1 MPAPRTAIWS
11 GLFLLVFVCA
21 VVWGGIPTLQSQPLL
36 RVGLFAVMGL
46 CLPGLVFFFPDI
58 GGKKAVVLMLGSA
71 ILLRVALLPAS
82 HSDDVHRYLWEGKL
96 TLAGENPYAVT
107 ADHPSR
113 DPFHDA
119 HRAALNHPDKFT
131 IYPPGSQWL
140 FAAVAS
146 IDYHPRAARV
156 LALLGDLATLLL
168 LLRLLRIEC
177 GPLHWAGFYA
187 FNPVV
192 LVGYAGEG
200 HSDSLMMAFLLSSL
214 LASRTGRHPLM
225 WLCLGCAIQL
235 KLVCVVLIP
244 LFLDRRSWRS
254 AFVILPVLV
263 IPTLPFASALGS
275 WVHGL
280 ASFAG
285 GGIFNSPLMS
295 FFHYFECL
303 DVASRKL
310 SAPLFLVVVL
320 VVWFARRRGLPLP
333 DACLVVLGA
342 LVLLSPIV
350 HFWYLGWVLPLAA
363 LRPSLGWTVASVT
376 SAGYFL
382 AWRSLEQSGSWGFGY
397 GTPVLMWTP
406 VLLAFAVQHRSLPA
420 RILRAW
426 KNPAALPLSESVGI
440 VIPTLDP
447 GPLLPTLVAGL
458 RRELGPD
465 LPIIIAD
472 ASSTSLPEM
481 PARVVSCQRGRG
493 NQIAA
498 GIAVTDAEWIV
509 IVHADATPRPGWHS
523 VLRRAIQAHPQ
534 AAMLVFGQ
542 RFDRSGFASTLI
554 EAMNE
559 ARLIFGGV
567 AFGDQ
572 TMVVRRSA
580 LASCGGFP
588 AQPLMEDVEVSL
600 RLATRGRTVYL
611 GHEWCVSAVKFQ
623 SRILRRVTLVF
634 RLVATYQLA
643 RLRGPA
649 HAAECASRLYR
660 EYYPAARAQP

>member
-11 GLFLLVFVCA
+11 GFFLLAFVCA

-58 GGKKAVVLMLGSA
+58 SGGRAVALMLGAA

-96 TLAGENPYAVT
+96 ALAGENPYAAT

-113 DPFHDA
+113 DSFHDA

-140 FAAVAS
+140 FAAVAA

-156 LALLGDLATLLL
+156 LALLGDCATLLL
-168 LLRLLRIEC
+168 LLRLLGIEC
-177 GPLHWAGFYA
+177 GPLRWAGFYA

-192 LVGYAGEG
+192 LVGYAAEG
-200 HSDSLMMAFLLSSL
+200 HSDSLMMAALLGAL
-214 LASRTGRHPLM
+214 LASRTGRHPLA

-235 KLVCVVLIP
+235 KLVCVVLVP

-254 AFVILPVLV
+254 VFVILPVLV
-263 IPTLPFASALGS
+263 IPSLPFASALES

-285 GGIFNSPLMS
+285 GGIFNSPVMS
-295 FFHYFECL
+295 VFHYFEFL
-303 DVASRKL
+303 DGASRKL

-333 DACLVVLGA
+333 DACLFVLGA

-350 HFWYLGWVLPLAA
+350 HFWYLGWVIPLAA

-382 AWRSLEQSGSWGFGY
+382 AWWSLEQSGSWGFGY
-397 GTPVLMWTP
+397 GTPVLLWTP

-420 RILRAW
+420 RFLHAW
-426 KNPAALPLSESVGI
+426 KNPAPPTRCESIGV

-447 GPLLPTLVAGL
+447 GPLLPALVADL
-458 RRELGPD
+458 RRELGPGS
-465 LPIIIAD
+465 PIVIAD
-472 ASSTSLPEM
+472 AGSASLPEM

-498 GIAVTDAEWIV
+498 GIAAMDAEWIV
-509 IVHADATPRPGWHS
+509 IVHADATPRPSWHS
-523 VLRRAIQAHPQ
+523 VLRHAIQAHPQ

-580 LASCGGFP
+580 LATCGGFP

-611 GHEWCVSAVKFQ
+611 GQEWRVSAVKFQ
-623 SRILRRVTLVF
+623 SRVLRRVILVF

-649 HAAECASRLYR
+649 HAAACASRLYR
-660 EYYPAARAQP
+660 EYYPAA

>member
-1 MPAPRTAIWS
+1 MLGA
-11 GLFLLVFVCA
+11 A
-21 VVWGGIPTLQSQPLL
+21 VLL
-36 RVGLFAVMGL
+36 RL
-46 CLPGLVFFFPDI
+46 
-58 GGKKAVVLMLGSA
+58 
-71 ILLRVALLPAS
+71 ALLPAS

-96 TLAGENPYAVT
+96 VLAGENPYATT
-107 ADHPSR
+107 ADDPSR
-113 DPFHDA
+113 DLYHDA
-119 HRAALNHPDKFT
+119 HRAAMNHPDKFT
-131 IYPPGSQWL
+131 IYTPGSQWL
-140 FAAVAS
+140 FAAVAA
-146 IDYHPRAARV
+146 IDYHPRAAKL
-156 LALLGDLATLLL
+156 LALLGDAVTLLL
-168 LLRLLRIEC
+168 LLRFLKIERAPLR
-177 GPLHWAGFYA
+177 WAGFYA

-192 LVGYAGEG
+192 LIAYAAEG
-200 HSDSLMMAFLLSSL
+200 HSDSLMIAALLGAL
-214 LASRTGRHPLM
+214 LASRTGRHPLA

-235 KLVCVVLIP
+235 KLVCVVLVP

-254 AFVILPVLV
+254 AFLILPVLV
-263 IPTLPFASALGS
+263 IPSFPFLSALES
-275 WVHGL
+275 WVRGV
-280 ASFAG
+280 ATFAG
-285 GGIFNSPLMS
+285 GGIFNSPVMS
-295 FFHYFECL
+295 FFHYFEFF
-303 DVASRKL
+303 DVASRRL
-310 SAPLFLVVVL
+310 SAPFFLLVVL
-320 VVWFARRRGLPLP
+320 ATWLARRRGLPLP

-342 LVLLSPIV
+342 LILLSPIV
-350 HFWYLGWVLPLAA
+350 HFWYLAWVLPLVA
-363 LRPSLGWTVASVT
+363 LRPSFGWTVASIT

-382 AWRSLEQSGSWGFGY
+382 AWWSLEHSGSWGFGY
-397 GTPVLMWTP
+397 GTPVLLWTP
-406 VLLAFAVQHRSLPA
+406 VLLAFAVQHRFLPA
-420 RILRAW
+420 RLLHAW
-426 KNPAALPLSESVGI
+426 KNPPPPPGFGSIGI

-447 GPLLPTLVAGL
+447 GPLLPSLVAGL

-465 LPIIIAD
+465 SPIIIAD

-498 GIAVTDAEWIV
+498 GIAATDAEWIV

-523 VLRRAIQAHPQ
+523 VLRSAIQAHPE

-572 TMVVRRSA
+572 TMVVRRSY
-580 LASCGGFP
+580 LVTCGGFP

-611 GHEWCVSAVKFQ
+611 GHEWLVSAVKFQ
-623 SRILRRVTLVF
+623 SRVLRRVTLVF

-660 EYYPAARAQP
+660 EYYPAARAEP